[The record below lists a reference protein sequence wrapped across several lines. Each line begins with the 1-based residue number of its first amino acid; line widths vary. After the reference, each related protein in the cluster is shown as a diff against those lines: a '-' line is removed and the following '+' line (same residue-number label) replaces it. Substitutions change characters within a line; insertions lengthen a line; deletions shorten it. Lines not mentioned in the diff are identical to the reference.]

1 MSQKILLMKT
11 MLSFKITAGINRR
24 GKLTDQLKR
33 SQIEN
38 IIENW
43 DENRLSFFM
52 KNTKGKV

>member
-1 MSQKILLMKT
+1 MKQYLCLKKL
-11 MLSFKITAGINRR
+11 LSFKITAGINRR

>member
-38 IIENW
+38 W